1 MYAFRSFKPF
11 ELLEPLVAKFYRIQ
25 KDSDFMVKIRATTI
39 VSVRHNNKVA
49 IGSDGQITVGQH
61 VMKAQAS
68 KIRKLAR
75 GAVLVGFAGSAADA
89 LALVDRF
96 EEKLAENQTQM
107 LKAAVALAKDWRTD
121 RALRKLEALMAI
133 VDRNHSLILSGTGDI
148 IEPTDGVI
156 AIGSGGPMACAAA
169 KALIQFA
176 PHLSAQDIVRESLKI
191 AADICIYTN
200 DHITIEEI
208 DLQ

>member
-1 MYAFRSFKPF
+1 
-11 ELLEPLVAKFYRIQ
+11 
-25 KDSDFMVKIRATTI
+25 MVKIRATTI
-39 VSVRHNNKVA
+39 VSVRHNGKVA
-49 IGSDGQITVGQH
+49 IGSDGQITVGNH

-75 GAVLVGFAGSAADA
+75 GSVLVGFAGSAADA

-107 LKAAVALAKDWRTD
+107 LKSAVALAKDWRTD
-121 RALRKLEALMAI
+121 RALRRLEALMAI
-133 VDRNHSLILSGTGDI
+133 VDANHSLILSGTGDI

-169 KALIQFA
+169 KALLKFA
-176 PHLSAQDIVRESLKI
+176 PQLSAAEIVRESLKI

-200 DHITIEEI
+200 DHITIEE
-208 DLQ
+208 LTQA

>member
-1 MYAFRSFKPF
+1 
-11 ELLEPLVAKFYRIQ
+11 
-25 KDSDFMVKIRATTI
+25 MVTICATTI

-61 VMKAQAS
+61 IMKAHAS

-96 EEKLAENQTQM
+96 EEKLVEHQTQM

-133 VDRNHSLILSGTGDI
+133 VDRNHSLILSGTGDM
-148 IEPTDGVI
+148 IEPKDGVI
-156 AIGSGGPMACAAA
+156 AIGSGGPMACAAT
-169 KALIQFA
+169 KALLQFA
-176 PHLSAQDIVRESLKI
+176 PQLSASEIVRESLKI
-191 AADICIYTN
+191 TAEICIYTN
-200 DHITIEEI
+200 DQLTIEEI
-208 DLQ
+208 HLP